1 MMKRQDLSHERLVL
15 IETLNKYLNKSRS
28 ARFYYRLQIL
38 ILAAAG
44 LSYERIAQCF
54 EISIRSIQRWV
65 RFYRIFGLEGLKDD
79 KKMGR
84 LAVLRQDEKLKV
96 RIDISHSPKELGY
109 PDQKWSGGLLKS
121 HLQENYGVNLS
132 LRQCQ
137 RILKDYR
144 DELNRKEPAP

>member
-1 MMKRQDLSHERLVL
+1 MKRQDLSHNRLAL

-28 ARFYYRLQIL
+28 ARFQYRLQIL

-54 EISIRSIQRWV
+54 DISIRSIQRWV
-65 RFYRIFGLEGLKDD
+65 RFYRIFGLDGLRDD
-79 KKMGR
+79 KKAGR
-84 LAVLRQDEKLKV
+84 LGVLKQDEKHKV
-96 RIDISHSPKELGY
+96 KHDLSHSPIELGY
-109 PDQKWSGGLLKS
+109 RDQSWSGGLLKS

>member
-1 MMKRQDLSHERLVL
+1 MKRQDLSHNRLVL

-28 ARFYYRLQIL
+28 ARFQYRLQIL
-38 ILAAAG
+38 ILATAG

-54 EISIRSIQRWV
+54 DISIRSVQRWV

-79 KKMGR
+79 KKTGR
-84 LAVLRQDEKLKV
+84 LTVLKQDEKLKV
-96 RIDISHSPKELGY
+96 KLDLSHSPIELGY
-109 PDQKWSGGLLKS
+109 RDQNWSGGLLKS
-121 HLQENYGVNLS
+121 HLHENYGVNLS

-144 DELNRKEPAP
+144 DDLNSKEPAP